1 MTSPTSRGARVPP
14 CVPPLSIFPE
24 LCRQVSLPQ
33 PLWTREGF
41 PKPITWQ
48 KFSLKFS
55 IHYPM
60 STPSSHFHLI
70 AKNTDV
76 SVVLGLNSAKCSVFS
91 APASPWMYFRSEDRK
106 EMMCHGGGLGICS

>member
-1 MTSPTSRGARVPP
+1 MTSPTSQGARVPP

-41 PKPITWQ
+41 PKPTTWQ

-55 IHYPM
+55 INYPM
-60 STPSSHFHLI
+60 SIPSSHFQLI
-70 AKNTDV
+70 AKNTDF

-91 APASPWMYFRSEDRK
+91 APTSPLDVFQVR
-106 EMMCHGGGLGICS
+106 G